1 MYWPKEKGQER
12 RVNYGALKISYDKTH
27 GNKEVWE
34 PVRRPGL
41 IRLDDIEILNQ
52 YNAEVRGMYNY
63 YRLANNA
70 TVLNSFLYVMKF
82 SMYKTFAGKYRTSM
96 RKIIRKYCRNGD
108 FTVSYS
114 TKNGT
119 NSVVFYNQ
127 GLLHNDKVVVTEN
140 TDITGRGHANCS

>member
-1 MYWPKEKGQER
+1 MRLSLIHIY
-12 RVNYGALKISYDKTH
+12 

-70 TVLNSFLYVMKF
+70 T
-82 SMYKTFAGKYRTSM
+82 A
-96 RKIIRKYCRNGD
+96 
-108 FTVSYS
+108 VSYTHLPPQKEEPANPYPELAAQVLRFVGEFDGS
-114 TKNGT
+114 RMG
-119 NSVVFYNQ
+119 Y
-127 GLLHNDKVVVTEN
+127 GLSLIQISRWTRKPASPSPM
-140 TDITGRGHANCS
+140 RGPGSRFTARMAARWK

>member
-1 MYWPKEKGQER
+1 MGTKR
-12 RVNYGALKISYDKTH
+12 YGNRC
-27 GNKEVWE
+27 G
-34 PVRRPGL
+34 VRGL

-108 FTVSYS
+108 FYCIVFNEKRDKICGVFTIRACVIT
-114 TKNGT
+114 TK
-119 NSVVFYNQ
+119 S
-127 GLLHNDKVVVTEN
+127 L
-140 TDITGRGHANCS
+140 

>member
-1 MYWPKEKGQER
+1 MGKVKLYVPKEKWLNR
-12 RVNYGALKISYDKTH
+12 LLSYGALKISYDKAH

-70 TVLNSFLYVMKF
+70 TVLNAFVYVMKY
-82 SMYKTFAGKYRTSM
+82 SMYKTLLGNIGRVCEKLSANTAATKTLPYPIKPRAEQSLLCFT
-96 RKIIRKYCRNGD
+96 IRSAPERQSHRNG
-108 FTVSYS
+108 
-114 TKNGT
+114 KP
-119 NSVVFYNQ
+119 
-127 GLLHNDKVVVTEN
+127 
-140 TDITGRGHANCS
+140 